1 MVIGGFTI
9 TAYVINGVTYFCRIA
24 AVNRELVALL
34 CVSVYPG
41 SRHVK
46 RLMSL
51 RHYDEE
57 THVITGYDTTDRAIV
72 HLAITQRSSSLC

>member
-9 TAYVINGVTYFCRIA
+9 AASIINGVTYFCRIA
-24 AVNRELVALL
+24 AVNRESVALL
-34 CVSVYPG
+34 YVSVSLG

-51 RHYDEE
+51 RYYDEE
-57 THVITGYDTTDRAIV
+57 MHVITGYDTTDRAIV